1 LTASLLECNTFSL
14 LEESGTVQG
23 ETLTYKNRSKKK
35 DLQELVLNECQM
47 MMQCSAI
54 HQESNQ
60 IRLKQL
66 AGA

>member
-1 LTASLLECNTFSL
+1 MQHVFFAGGIRHSTRGDLDLQEPF
-14 LEESGTVQG
+14 
-23 ETLTYKNRSKKK
+23 KKK